1 MEPNQ
6 FTMPPPAILLTDLPS
21 CVLSNDR
28 FEYRLAQAAA
38 IGIFTE

>member
-1 MEPNQ
+1 MIPNQ
-6 FTMPPPAILLTDLPS
+6 FIMPPLAILLTDLPS

-28 FEYRLAQAAA
+28 LEYRLAQATA